1 MPYLPIMSMI
11 VIHDMNERN
20 AYGEDQFF
28 KYKAIKR
35 FLNDFGKF
43 DDKSLPEVH
52 LWDKYL
58 VYATFFGI
66 AKKVEKEMKLRLEN
80 MNIDD
85 DLLVTSFN
93 ISALDTISS
102 ATYSS
107 SYSGGSSSSGSSFS
121 GFSGGGGSFGG
132 GTSGGRF

>member
-1 MPYLPIMSMI
+1 MTLENLMI
-11 VIHDMNERN
+11 NH
-20 AYGEDQFF
+20 
-28 KYKAIKR
+28 
-35 FLNDFGKF
+35 
-43 DDKSLPEVH
+43 
-52 LWDKYL
+52 
-58 VYATFFGI
+58 FGI